1 MSSELSKYRI
11 LSYEQAMNYEV
22 HVVGS
27 ILIDPKPV
35 LGDLM
40 TMVPRLKP
48 EDFTMERCAAIYEAA
63 TRLWLEQKTVDWSTI
78 NEAVQAID
86 PGGEISMQRFCIECM
101 EATPTAA
108 NCRRYAVGVQNHA
121 RAIRMDDLAQ
131 QLLDATTVREKEAI
145 LTRMQELNA
154 PETSSGEVKWMDG
167 LRACYNRIGKPET
180 ANYVRWGME
189 KLNANL
195 KIRPGGFVILGGYA
209 SSGKTAL
216 GTQFALQLA
225 QNGHNVCFYS
235 LETDD
240 ETLYDRMA
248 AQISGANFMR
258 IQNRTAQESDYNAL
272 IAAANKTRDMRF
284 TYESAAGWTVEQ
296 ITGHALARRYDVI
309 VIDYVQ
315 LIESSAPNRAEEV
328 ARVSRKLHSFAQQ
341 TKTVVIG
348 LSQLTP
354 TDHYPPTMNDL
365 RESRQL
371 TQDADAILILYEPR
385 DEGARETDRVLKI
398 AKNKQGRRGTI
409 LLELDTR
416 TMRMEP
422 YIDADSSDIEEEE
435 TNSRGFAKPTAPPA
449 REVSV

>member
-1 MSSELSKYRI
+1 MSKYS
-11 LSYEQAMNYEV
+11 LLTYEQAMSYEV
-22 HVVGS
+22 QVAGA
-27 ILIDPKPV
+27 ILIDPEPV

-48 EDFTMERCAAIYEAA
+48 EDFTMKRCAAIYEAA
-63 TRLWLEQKTVDWSTI
+63 ARLWLEHKTLDYATI

-86 PGGEISMQRFCIECM
+86 PGGESSMQRYCIECM
-101 EATPTAA
+101 EATVTAA
-108 NCRRYAVGVQNHA
+108 NCRRYAHGVQDHA
-121 RAIRMDDLAQ
+121 RARRMDDLAQ
-131 QLLDATTVREKEAI
+131 QLLDAVTLEEKDAI

-167 LRACYNRIGKPET
+167 MRACYNRIGKPET
-180 ANYVRWGME
+180 ANYVRWGMT
-189 KLNANL
+189 KLNEHL

-225 QNGHNVCFYS
+225 EYGHNVCFYS

-258 IQNRTAQESDYNAL
+258 IQNRTAEASDYDAL
-272 IAAANKTRDMRF
+272 ISAVNRTRDMRF

-296 ITGHALARRYDVI
+296 ITAHALARRYDVI
-309 VIDYVQ
+309 VVDYVQ

-354 TDHYPPTMNDL
+354 SDHYPPTMNDL

-385 DEGARETDRVLKI
+385 EEGSKDTDRVLKI
-398 AKNKQGRRGTI
+398 AKNKQGKRGTI

-449 REVSV
+449 REVST

>member
-1 MSSELSKYRI
+1 MSYELSKYS
-11 LSYEQAMNYEV
+11 LLTCEQAMDHEV
-22 HVVGS
+22 HLAGS
-27 ILIDPKPV
+27 ILIDPEPV

-48 EDFTMERCAAIYEAA
+48 EDFTMKRCAAIYQAA
-63 TRLWLEQKTVDWSTI
+63 LQLWLDQKTLDHSTI
-78 NEAVQAID
+78 FDEAQKLD
-86 PGGEISMQRFCIECM
+86 PGGEGTLQRFVIECM

-108 NCRRYAVGVQNHA
+108 FCRRYAFGIQQHA
-121 RAIRMDDLAQ
+121 RARRMDDLAQ
-131 QLLDATTVREKEAI
+131 QLLDAMSVEEKDAI

-154 PETSSGEVKWMDG
+154 PETTSGEVKWMDG
-167 LRACYNRIGKPET
+167 LRACYQRIGNPQK
-180 ANYVRWGME
+180 ANYLRWGMS
-189 KLNANL
+189 KLDEHL
-195 KIRPGGFVILGGYA
+195 KIRPGGFVILGGFA

-216 GTQFALQLA
+216 ATQLAIQFA

-240 ETLYDRMA
+240 ETIYDRMV
-248 AQISGANFMR
+248 AQVSGANFTR
-258 IQNRTAQESDYNAL
+258 IQNRTAVDADYEAI
-272 IAAANKTRDMRF
+272 IAAANRTKNINF
-284 TYESAAGWTVEQ
+284 TFEDAAGWNVDQ
-296 ITGHALARRYDVI
+296 IRAHALARRFDVI
-309 VIDYVQ
+309 LIDYAQ

-328 ARVSRKLHSFAQQ
+328 ARVSRALQRLAKQ
-341 TKTVVIG
+341 TKTIVVA

-385 DEGARETDRVLKI
+385 EEGSKETDRVLKI
-398 AKNKQGRRGTI
+398 AKNKQGKRGTI